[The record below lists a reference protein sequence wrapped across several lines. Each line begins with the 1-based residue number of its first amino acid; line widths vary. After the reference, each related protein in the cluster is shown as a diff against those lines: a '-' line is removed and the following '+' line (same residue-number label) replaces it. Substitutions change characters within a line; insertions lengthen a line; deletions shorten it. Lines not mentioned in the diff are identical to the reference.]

1 MISDTLRRV
10 NEDGGSGKQRGE
22 DYVVS
27 RAGTVSV
34 RHALDRDGAQVS
46 ARESWRT
53 EHAGTVSPVPSY
65 YPAIQDSRM
74 TFGFF
79 VETKFIP
86 EHVEHKTLTGQTH
99 YQAML
104 KHLLKPERVD
114 GMFNSVKPRV
124 ARLKSVSGWPYLDEV
139 RLCDIKPDHVRRI
152 VAAAFDRAYSAQTVK
167 HIKNVIFAIVSH
179 AQREGCFNGPNP
191 VTQIKLPV
199 PAGKVK
205 QHLTIAQTKEMLE
218 IMQSPDREL
227 ALIMI
232 TSGLNIP
239 EICNLQWRDINTTES
254 AKHVDGELIPA
265 RSIAVSAQWNRSG
278 LGDRKRCRK
287 KNIEIPDVLIPILEN
302 LRSQNDNPHP
312 DSFVL
317 LSETGQP
324 ILPTS
329 IRVGRLKPIGRKLG
343 IPWLSWQVLR
353 RAQTGF
359 MSEFRSQFNN
369 HITPIAPGEHR
380 VSAASGTNPRE
391 TAGLAN
397 SDTIGPKF
405 SRHSFRASRSLRE
418 NHWM

>member
-10 NEDGGSGKQRGE
+10 NEGGGSGKQRGE

-27 RAGTVSV
+27 RTGAVSI
-34 RHALDRDGAQVS
+34 RPAPDRGGAQVS
-46 ARESWRT
+46 AVESWRI
-53 EHAGTVSPVPSY
+53 EHAGTVSLVPSY
-65 YPAIQDSRM
+65 NPVIQDSRM
-74 TFGFF
+74 TFAFF

-114 GMFNSVKPRV
+114 GMFNSVKPRK

-139 RLCDIKPDHVRRI
+139 RLCDIRPDHVRRVI
-152 VAAAFDRAYSAQTVK
+152 AAAFDQSYSAQTVK

-191 VTQIKLPV
+191 VAQIKLPKQ
-199 PAGKVK
+199 AGKVK

-218 IMQSPDREL
+218 IMQSPDKEL
-227 ALIMI
+227 ALITI
-232 TSGLNIP
+232 TSGLNIA
-239 EICNLQWRDINTTES
+239 EICNLQWRDVNMTES
-254 AKHVDGELIPA
+254 AKYVDGELIPA
-265 RSIAVSAQWNRSG
+265 KNIAVSAQWNRSG
-278 LGDRKRCRK
+278 LGDWKRSRKR
-287 KNIEIPDVLIPILEN
+287 NIEIPDVLIPILEN
-302 LRSQNDNPHP
+302 LRSQNGNPHP

-324 ILPTS
+324 IPPTS
-329 IRVGRLKPIGRKLG
+329 IRVGRLKPIGRNLG

-353 RAQTGF
+353 RAHTGF
-359 MSEFRSQFNN
+359 VSEFRSQFNN
-369 HITPIAPGEHR
+369 HITPIAPGEHQ
-380 VSAASGTNPRE
+380 VSAASGTEPRE
-391 TAGLAN
+391 TAGFAK

-405 SRHSFRASRSLRE
+405 SCRSFRAGRSLRE